1 MSKTF
6 EIDMYDGHLI
16 FISDGM
22 KVLIDTGCPVTIGK
36 ENSFK
41 FMGEEYACRTSFGG
55 RDIYSISQLMNYDI
69 DVFMGMDVIE
79 KFYVRTDYKRK
90 QVTFSEEPLPV
101 EQMSSTPIIRGQMG
115 EVCIY
120 LTINGNNVK
129 LALDTGA
136 KISYI
141 DNSYTEGDNQVGI
154 KDDFNPLIGHFQTPI
169 FAIEASICDNPF
181 PVNFGVLPPILAMP
195 LQMMGIYG
203 AIGYDLFNTFMVVM
217 DFNDNKLYIQ

>member
-36 ENSFK
+36 ENSLT
-41 FMGEEYACRTSFGG
+41 FMGEEFACRTSFGG

-69 DVFMGMDVIE
+69 DVFMGMDIIE
-79 KFYVRTDYKRK
+79 RFYVRTDYKRN
-90 QVTFSEEPLPV
+90 QVTFSKEPLPV

-120 LTINGNNVK
+120 LTIKDNNVK

-136 KISYI
+136 RISYI
-141 DNSYTEGDNQVGI
+141 DQSFTKGEKLI
-154 KDDFNPLIGHFQTPI
+154 ETKDDFNPMIGHFQTPI
-169 FAIEASICDNPF
+169 FAMEASIGNKLF
-181 PVNFGVLPPILAMP
+181 PVNFGVLPSMLVMP
-195 LQMMGIYG
+195 LRMMGIYG
-203 AIGYDLFNTFMVVM
+203 AIGFDLFIAFTVVM
-217 DFNDNKLYIQ
+217 DFKNHKLYVS